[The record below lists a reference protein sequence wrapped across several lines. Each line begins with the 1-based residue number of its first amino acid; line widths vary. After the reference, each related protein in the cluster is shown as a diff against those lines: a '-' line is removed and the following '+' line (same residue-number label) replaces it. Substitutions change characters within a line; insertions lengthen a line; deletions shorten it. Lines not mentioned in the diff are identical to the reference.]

1 MERFIRRP
9 NVDLYHGV
17 RVTKETVLEYKS
29 DNVEQKVENLVLYTT
44 LRARGEGYESES
56 RIKVDLAE
64 GDVLI
69 FEDEGRGYIKPVEKV
84 VTIEEAIE
92 DLLDVKGV
100 LEDDVCTE

>member
-17 RVTKETVLEYKS
+17 RVTKETVWEYKS
-29 DNVEQKVENLVLYTT
+29 DNVEQKVENLVLYTA
-44 LRARGEGYESES
+44 LRAKGEGYESES
-56 RIKVDLAE
+56 RIRVDLAD

-84 VTIEEAIE
+84 VSIEEAIE